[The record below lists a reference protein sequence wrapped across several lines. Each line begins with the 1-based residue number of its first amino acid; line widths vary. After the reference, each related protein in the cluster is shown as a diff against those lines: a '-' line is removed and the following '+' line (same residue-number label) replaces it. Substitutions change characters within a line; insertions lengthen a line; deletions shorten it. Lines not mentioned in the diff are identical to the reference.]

1 MMKNKKVLIAIGVV
15 IVILAITGG
24 VVFFLQKKGNE
35 AKPGA
40 VLNNYFELLGNES
53 YNEMYALIT
62 DEAKQKIT
70 EEDFVKR
77 NKNIYSGIEA
87 SNLKISV
94 EEISKIDN
102 DTTNV
107 KYKNTM
113 DTVAGNVEFENTAR
127 LTKKDGKYYLD
138 WSSNIIYPSLND
150 TDKVKVTTKNANR
163 GKILDRNGTV
173 LAGEGTVSS
182 VGFVPGKMNSDTKE
196 SDIEKVASLLDISV
210 ESINKSLS
218 ASYVKDDTFV
228 PIKNV
233 SKDSNDLKQN
243 LLNIKGIKITDAKAR
258 VYTYGEELGHLI
270 GYVQNITAEELK
282 QNSGKGYTSQSM
294 IGKSGIEKIYEDR
307 LKGTNG
313 ATIMIYDS
321 SDTQKGSIA
330 SISEKDGEDIKLT
343 IDAEIQK
350 SVYQQYKD
358 EKSASVVMNPK
369 TGELLAL
376 VSTPTFN
383 SNDFVLGMGTSKWN
397 ELSNDESKPMYNR
410 FLGSFVPGSSFKPVI
425 GAIGLTTNT
434 INESDDLGKSGTKWQ
449 KDSSWGDHY
458 ITTLT
463 EYSNP
468 ANLQNALIYSDNI
481 FFAKLALKIGS
492 DTLKN
497 SLNKIFFNQSID
509 FGLVTNKSQ
518 YANNSTFSSEGALA
532 DTGYGQAEVLVNPVH
547 MASIYSA
554 FVNEGNMIKPYI
566 EYKEEAQP
574 EYLVKEAFSKESAET
589 IKNDLIQVVE
599 NANGTANS
607 AKIQGVT
614 IAGKTGTA
622 EIKKSQDDTEGTEI
636 GWFNAFTVGDNAK
649 NDLLMI
655 SMVDDVKNKGGSH
668 YVIPKVKSIFQQYA
682 K

>member
-1 MMKNKKVLIAIGVV
+1 MKNKKVLIAIGVV

-35 AKPGA
+35 AKPEA

-350 SVYQQYKD
+350 GVYQQYKD

>member
-24 VVFFLQKKGNE
+24 IVFFLQKKGNE
-35 AKPGA
+35 AKPEA

-655 SMVDDVKNKGGSH
+655 SMVDNVKNKGGSH